1 MKTIDIQGTAR
12 AEFGKKGAKELR
24 KANVIPCVLY
34 GVEKDEKGL
43 PVAKAFKVTTEAVR
57 NLVYTPDIHMVNLTI
72 DGTTVLAIL
81 KDIQFHPVKD
91 SILHMDFYQVT
102 EDKPIVMNVPVKLVG
117 LASGVK
123 AGGKLEQIL
132 RTLKV
137 KALYTQMPQKIE
149 VDVTKLII
157 GKTIKVGDINIE
169 GLQFVNSKE
178 AVVCGVMATRNA
190 KAQKAQDAE

>member
-1 MKTIDIQGTAR
+1 MKTFDIQGTAR

-91 SILHMDFYQVT
+91 SIMHMDFYQVT

-190 KAQKAQDAE
+190 KAQKAQDGE

>member
-190 KAQKAQDAE
+190 KAQKAQDGE

>member
-91 SILHMDFYQVT
+91 SIMHMDFYQVT

-190 KAQKAQDAE
+190 KAQKAQDGE

>member
-24 KANVIPCVLY
+24 KSNLIPCVLY

-43 PVAKAFKVTTEAVR
+43 PVAKHFQVTTEAVR

-72 DGTTVLAIL
+72 DGATVLAIM

-91 SILHMDFYQVT
+91 NILHIDFYQVT
-102 EDKPIVMNVPVKLVG
+102 DEKPIVMNVPVKLVG

-169 GLQFVNSKE
+169 GLQFVNSKD

-190 KAQKAQDAE
+190 KAQKEEAE

>member
-12 AEFGKKGAKELR
+12 EEFGKKGAKELR
-24 KANVIPCVLY
+24 KSNLIPCVLY

-43 PVAKAFKVTTEAVR
+43 PVAKHFQVTTEAVR

-72 DGTTVLAIL
+72 DGATVLAIM

-91 SILHMDFYQVT
+91 NILHIDFYQVT
-102 EDKPIVMNVPVKLVG
+102 EEKPIVMNVPVKLVG

-169 GLQFVNSKE
+169 GLQFVNSKD

-190 KAQKAQDAE
+190 KAQKEEAE